1 MRVLGIDFGERRIGL
16 AMSDASGTLA
26 TPVRTIERQD
36 VGVDLVTLVVDAIQ
50 EMGRDERIDQ
60 LVVGLPR
67 RLDGRDSAQTPR
79 VRAFAAALGSRS
91 GLPVDLQDERL
102 SSREAEA
109 RLALRERDWR
119 KRKARLDA
127 AAAAIML
134 QDWLDARSSA

>member
-1 MRVLGIDFGERRIGL
+1 MRVLGIDFGQRRIGL

-36 VGVDLVTLVVDAIQ
+36 ADIDLVTLVVQAIQ

-67 RLDGRDSAQTPR
+67 RLDGSDNDQTPR
-79 VRAFAAALGSRS
+79 VRAFAAALELRS
-91 GLPVDLQDERL
+91 GLPVELQDERL
-102 SSREAEA
+102 TSRAAEE
-109 RLALRERDWR
+109 RLALRDRDWR

-127 AAAAIML
+127 AAAAIVL
-134 QDWLDARSSA
+134 QDWLDTRRGQ